1 VLVLGKARGCASG
14 SDSALE
20 SGPASAPVVETELAP
35 GLDSQALAE
44 SAGQASES
52 AGGRR
57 HPPDQMVL
65 WPEQ

>member
-1 VLVLGKARGCASG
+1 VWAQAPDSASG
-14 SDSALE
+14 SDSGLESEPALAPALE
-20 SGPASAPVVETELAP
+20 TGSVQ

-57 HPPDQMVL
+57 HPPDQTVL

>member
-1 VLVLGKARGCASG
+1 VWAQAPDSASD

-20 SGPASAPVVETELAP
+20 SGPASAPALETELVP

-44 SAGQASES
+44 SAAQASES

-57 HPPDQMVL
+57 HPPDQTVL